1 MNAMRTN
8 IWIDEKLL
16 KTMNLLVEK
25 ENMKNQS
32 EFVNRAIEFY
42 SGYLLTQNATKFISN
57 ILIGEMQGAIK
68 SCENRLHR
76 QLNQNKFELDMVLK
90 ILQLAYKL
98 DENDMEDLAVRIEKG
113 GD

>member
-25 ENMKNQS
+25 EDMKNQS

-57 ILIGEMQGAIK
+57 ILIGEMQGAIN

-76 QLNQNKFELDMVLK
+76 RMVENEIKTDMILNVLRFAYRLSREELET
-90 ILQLAYKL
+90 ICEQIRN
-98 DENDMEDLAVRIEKG
+98 E